1 MKRTKA
7 KGDIYTLI
15 ADLFLLFAGCIAA
28 VVMGV
33 MDWIPSTFYLYS
45 MDVLTIIELC
55 FFVLFI
61 LIETI
66 SAIKISD
73 STWHTVF
80 LAASLLLYHVT
91 TEDFLHL
98 FEDSITHLPPL
109 VESFNFFAYELTVF
123 AILLFWNYTYGLGL
137 GSKDLFPF
145 GFWMGLCFA
154 VYVPLTF
161 IGFHAIAF
169 TMFALVF
176 GAMAVLICVRLSR
189 AGEIDLA
196 FHMTL
201 ALASVLTGSALTSDV
216 CEAFSFYS
224 NGFSAFHALPMVMAF
239 LLIYVAFAMRT
250 DRAALRASEYKL
262 QYERIK
268 ARALREQIKPH
279 FVFNTLAA
287 IQSLYRTSLDEGDRA
302 TTLLSQHLRT
312 NIEASDID
320 LIPFEKELD
329 NIEVY
334 IDLENMRLSKKINV
348 IFDIDCSDFEVPVL
362 SLQPYIENAIKYSRV
377 NEKEDG
383 YIRITSRRT
392 EEGVLVEVA
401 DNGVGFDTRSIPASS
416 CGIRNSSERLSM
428 LVHAT
433 PEIVSEKGV
442 GTTVRIFLKEQGG
455 KA

>member
-1 MKRTKA
+1 MKHAKA
-7 KGDIYTLI
+7 STWVHALV
-15 ADLFLLFAGCIAA
+15 ADLFLLLSGCIAA
-28 VVMGV
+28 IVTGV
-33 MDWIPSTFYLYS
+33 TGWVPTEFYLYS

-66 SAIKISD
+66 SAVKISD

-80 LAASLLLYHVT
+80 LAVSILLYHVT
-91 TEDFLHL
+91 TEDFLHVL
-98 FEDSITHLPPL
+98 GDTVNALPPL
-109 VESFNFFAYELTVF
+109 VKSVNFFAFELTAF

-137 GSKDLFPF
+137 RPKDLLPF
-145 GFWMGLCFA
+145 ALWTGVCLA
-154 VYVPLTF
+154 AYVPLTLVQL
-161 IGFHAIAF
+161 HAIAF
-169 TMFALVF
+169 AMFALVF
-176 GAMAVLICVRLSR
+176 GAAAVLICIRLFHT
-189 AGEIDLA
+189 GEDDLA
-196 FHMTL
+196 FHITL
-201 ALASVLTGSALTSDV
+201 ALVAVLTGSALTSDV

-224 NGFSAFHALPMVMAF
+224 NGFPAFHALPMVIAF

-392 EEGVLVEVA
+392 KEGVLVEVA

-428 LVHAT
+428 LVHTT

-442 GTTVRIFLKEQGG
+442 GTTVRIFLKEKEGNV
-455 KA
+455 